1 MGLTVTLAWAYRV
14 GMTIEASPD
23 GSPDSLTEPGAIA
36 AGQTQTALPLT
47 PRMAHDYTEEGIFTD
62 DDLARRF
69 RLDYQRLSET
79 LTAQPR
85 PHQAAETT
93 NPVDRWAAYLEE
105 CDRSIGRSLTSKL
118 FGQAARIA
126 PVAIQVPPSQRAA
139 WRTWIARQADAPDAH
154 KAPLP
159 IRLYLARLM
168 IQLLAYGVWDLD
180 DESWREIL
188 AALTTHLAPEAG
200 SSENVPAEARQQTEA
215 VAAVCM
221 GLLRTGASLT
231 GGTPAD
237 RLAGRTWQRVQPL
250 VAEGNPDLVTD
261 LLIPPVHTDAVV
273 LSSSELEEAI
283 LLGIDNDLDSV
294 LTAELEDRG
303 WYLKRDGVLY
313 RVTGA
318 FSNPVIAA
326 AHVVTELGHQHEI
339 ALVLA
344 QTASQWAFMAWRRP
358 YLVFASF
365 PASMWR
371 LYRVDGLFT
380 PASRFSGGE
389 GIPSTGQ
396 IGPSVS
402 LRRSPP
408 EEALQLLTAAGTDYP
423 TVLEQ
428 LLTAT
433 PR

>member
-1 MGLTVTLAWAYRV
+1 
-14 GMTIEASPD
+14 MTIEASPD
-23 GSPDSLTEPGAIA
+23 GSPDSLTEPGPIV
-36 AGQTQTALPLT
+36 AGQTEMVPPLT
-47 PRMAHDYTEEGIFTD
+47 PRMARNYTEEEILTD

-69 RLDYQRLSET
+69 RHDYQQ
-79 LTAQPR
+79 LTEMLTEQPR
-85 PHQAAETT
+85 PSKTTETT
-93 NPVDRWAAYLEE
+93 NPADRWAAYLEDCE
-105 CDRSIGRSLTSKL
+105 RSIGRPLTIKL
-118 FGQAARIA
+118 FGQAARMM
-126 PVAIQVPPSQRAA
+126 PVRPAGTRVPPSQRAS
-139 WRTWIARQADAPDAH
+139 WRTWIARQADAPDAR

-159 IRLYLARLM
+159 IRLYLVRLM
-168 IQLLAYGVWDLD
+168 IQLLAHGVWDLD
-180 DESWREIL
+180 DESWRETL
-188 AALTTHLAPEAG
+188 AVLTMHLAPQAG
-200 SSENVPAEARQQTEA
+200 VSEDVPAEARQQAEA
-215 VAAVCM
+215 MAAVCM
-221 GLLRTGASLT
+221 GLLRMGASLT
-231 GGTPAD
+231 GGAPAD
-237 RLAGRTWQRVQPL
+237 RLAGRTWKSVQPL

-261 LLIPPVHTDAVV
+261 LLIPPVHTDSVV
-273 LSSSELEEAI
+273 LSSYELEETI
-283 LLGIDNDLDSV
+283 LVAIDNDLDGV
-294 LTAELEDRG
+294 LAAELEERG

-344 QTASQWAFMAWRRP
+344 QTPSQWAFMVWRRP

-371 LYRVDGLFT
+371 LYRVDGSFT

-396 IGPSVS
+396 IGSSVS
-402 LRRSPP
+402 LKRSPP
-408 EEALQLLTAAGTDYP
+408 EEALQLLAAAGTDYP

>member
-1 MGLTVTLAWAYRV
+1 
-14 GMTIEASPD
+14 MTIEASPD
-23 GSPDSLTEPGAIA
+23 GSPDSLTEPGPIT
-36 AGQTQTALPLT
+36 AGQTEMVLPLA
-47 PRMAHDYTEEGIFTD
+47 PRMPHDYTEEGIFTD

-69 RLDYQRLSET
+69 RHDYQRLSET
-79 LTAQPR
+79 LTAQARPR
-85 PHQAAETT
+85 NATETT
-93 NPVDRWAAYLEE
+93 RPADRWAAYLEE
-105 CDRSIGRSLTSKL
+105 CERSIGRSLTSRL
-118 FGQAARIA
+118 FGRSAGFTGGS
-126 PVAIQVPPSQRAA
+126 VSPSQRAA
-139 WRTWIARQADAPDAH
+139 WRTWIAHQADAPDAR

-159 IRLYLARLM
+159 IRLYLVRIM

-180 DESWREIL
+180 DESWRETL
-188 AALTTHLAPEAG
+188 AALTTHLAPGAG
-200 SSENVPAEARQQTEA
+200 SGETVPAEARQQAEA
-215 VAAVCM
+215 MAAVCM

-237 RLAGRTWQRVQPL
+237 RLAGRTWTGVQPL
-250 VAEGNPDLVTD
+250 VAEGNPDLVAD

-273 LSSSELEEAI
+273 LNTSELEETI
-283 LLGIDNDLDSV
+283 LLAIDNDLDSV
-294 LTAELEDRG
+294 LAAELEERG

-339 ALVLA
+339 AVVLA
-344 QTASQWAFMAWRRP
+344 QTPSQWAFMAWRRP
-358 YLVFASF
+358 YLAFASF

-371 LYRVDGLFT
+371 LYRVDGSFT

-396 IGPSVS
+396 IGSPVS

-408 EEALQLLTAAGTDYP
+408 EETRQLLIAAGTDYP

>member
-1 MGLTVTLAWAYRV
+1 
-14 GMTIEASPD
+14 MTIEASPD
-23 GSPDSLTEPGAIA
+23 GSPDSLTEPGTIA
-36 AGQTQTALPLT
+36 AGQSEILLPPP

-85 PHQAAETT
+85 RNAAETT
-93 NPVDRWAAYLEE
+93 NHADRWAAYLEE
-105 CDRSIGRSLTSKL
+105 CERSIGRSLTGTL
-118 FGQAARIA
+118 FGRVARIVPA
-126 PVAIQVPPSQRAA
+126 ATQVPPSQRAA
-139 WRTWIARQADAPDAH
+139 WRTWIARQADAPDAR

-159 IRLYLARLM
+159 IRLYLARVM
-168 IQLLAYGVWDLD
+168 IQLLGYGVWDLD
-180 DESWREIL
+180 DESWRETL
-188 AALTTHLAPEAG
+188 AALTTHLAPDAG
-200 SSENVPAEARQQTEA
+200 SSENVPAEARQQAEA
-215 VAAVCM
+215 MAAVCM
-221 GLLRTGASLT
+221 GLLRTDASLT

-237 RLAGRTWQRVQPL
+237 RLAGRTWNIVQPL

-273 LSSSELEEAI
+273 LNSSELEETI
-283 LLGIDNDLDSV
+283 LLAIDNNLDLV
-294 LTAELEDRG
+294 LATELEERG
-303 WYLKRDGVLY
+303 WHLNRDGVLY

-318 FSNPVIAA
+318 FSNPIIAA
-326 AHVVTELGHQHEI
+326 AQVVTELGHQHEI

-344 QTASQWAFMAWRRP
+344 QTPSQWAFMAWRRP

-371 LYRVDGLFT
+371 LYRVEGSFT

-408 EEALQLLTAAGTDYP
+408 EEALQLLAAAGTDYP